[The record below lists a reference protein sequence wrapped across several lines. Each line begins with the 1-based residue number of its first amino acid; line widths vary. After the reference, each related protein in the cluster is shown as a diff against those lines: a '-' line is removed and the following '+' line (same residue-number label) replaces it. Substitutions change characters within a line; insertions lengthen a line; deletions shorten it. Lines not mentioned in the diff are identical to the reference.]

1 MSTYYEQAKQSIID
15 QDVDKAK
22 EIAQTAVKDETVNPL
37 DLIENG
43 FAEGIREMGIL
54 YDRGEI
60 FLPEL
65 MTAAEGMKQASAILS
80 AAIPAD
86 QQKKSIVCVCAT
98 VEGDIHDI
106 GKGIVVAMF
115 RANGFEVYDLG
126 TEVPASDI
134 IDKAVEVNADIIGT
148 SALLNTTMRQM
159 KKVEDELA
167 KRNLKGKIKT
177 IIGGA
182 PVTARYAKRIGAD
195 GYSENANEAVQLV
208 YSLVG

>member
-22 EIAQTAVKDETVNPL
+22 EIAQTAVEDETVNPL

-65 MTAAEGMKQASAILS
+65 MTAAEGMKQASAILG

-159 KKVEDELA
+159 KKVEDELV